1 MEDDAASCS
10 KDEPVA
16 PSMTPDELIAPD
28 NGRRNQLLVSNANGH
43 SYLQGVLQNAY
54 LTPSRAQPAPAP
66 PPQVGPFQAP
76 FPPQSDDDTRWNF
89 IDPSKNDSCSCD
101 NCTHQPS
108 AEYWASL
115 EKEPELDC
123 PLAAPIKVAQ
133 RPGMVKTN
141 PLCTVMKKQS
151 KRRTKHSYHRRFPLK
166 SDPVEESV
174 SPTESVGSEQ
184 DTSDDDTN
192 GIPSWADTDKQ
203 SLVTGIYCSP
213 DDACYHFG
221 VATPSNSS
229 DDENLACSPFTPIKV
244 VSPCTNCPWP
254 SAPADQIPE
263 DVFNQIF
270 QPSRS

>member
-1 MEDDAASCS
+1 DDGVPRMVPVEIDGIRMLYPSCYVCVTMEDDAASCS

-16 PSMTPDELIAPD
+16 PSMTPDELITPD

-43 SYLQGVLQNAY
+43 SYMQGVLQNAY
-54 LTPSRAQPAPAP
+54 LTPARPQPAPIP

-108 AEYWASL
+108 PEYWASL
-115 EKEPELDC
+115 EREPVVDC

-141 PLCTVMKKQS
+141 PLYTVMKRQS

-166 SDPVEESV
+166 SDPTEDNA
-174 SPTESVGSEQ
+174 SPSESVGSDQ
-184 DTSDDDTN
+184 DTSDDETS
-192 GIPSWADTDKQ
+192 GAPAWADTDKQ
-203 SLVTGIYCSP
+203 SLVTGIYCSA
-213 DDACYHFG
+213 DDARLFPLAQTVCGRVLQQAKFLKM
-221 VATPSNSS
+221 SS
-229 DDENLACSPFTPIKV
+229 IKY
-244 VSPCTNCPWP
+244 
-254 SAPADQIPE
+254 
-263 DVFNQIF
+263 FN
-270 QPSRS
+270 RA